1 MGIGGLASIV
11 IVIVLIVALAL
22 LGLTLTRRLVPTSRL
37 AQHTDVAG
45 YVYAVLGVLFAV
57 ILAQVVIASWEDY
70 RDAREAASSEANAV
84 LNLARL
90 GQFWPDAER
99 EAVEGALAAYARH
112 VVEIEWPAM
121 GRNEFDPAV
130 HSARMHELWQAVGAA
145 GQGADASTAIY
156 AESLAQLDQLDQSRR
171 TRVLLGENG
180 LPETMTLTLILG
192 AIVTVGFSYIFAVDE
207 GWVHALMTA
216 SLAMLSA
223 LLLLLAYEL
232 ETPFSGVATIE
243 PTAMEFALGE
253 IEAGVGQG
261 GGS

>member
-1 MGIGGLASIV
+1 MELGGTASIV
-11 IVIVLIVALAL
+11 VVIVLIVALSL
-22 LGLTLTRRLVPTSRL
+22 LGLALTRRIVPTSRL

-70 RDAREAASSEANAV
+70 RDARQAASSEANAV

-90 GQFWPDAER
+90 GQFWPAAER
-99 EAVEGALAAYARH
+99 AAVEESLAGYARH

-121 GRNEFDPAV
+121 ARGEFDPAM
-130 HSARMHELWQAVGAA
+130 HAARMHTLWQVIGGA
-145 GQGADASTAIY
+145 GQKTGANPEIY
-156 AESLAQLDQLDQSRR
+156 AQSLAQLDQLDESRR

-192 AIVTVGFSYIFAVDE
+192 AIVTVGFSYLFAVDE

-223 LLLLLAYEL
+223 LLLLLAHEL
-232 ETPFSGVATIE
+232 ETPFGGVAAVG
-243 PTAMEFALGE
+243 PTAMEFALAE
-253 IEAGVGQG
+253 IEAGLGRG
-261 GGS
+261 DGP